1 MLILQMNACRLLM
14 LHHALRETR
23 TAHER
28 DTPLLPWYTA
38 QIKGHQV
45 SLLWGRMALV
55 SAETVL
61 STFLAPL
68 DLTLLGTA
76 PDNLYAMV
84 SFAATW
90 IFVSNFSLLQ
100 LGLSKLGG
108 ASERLQSMTI
118 ERLNQ
123 IAHSPDHAAARCGHV
138 LGALMKA
145 WERRNPPGS
154 TTVGTWSML
163 DVPYASFAS
172 QPIPNPGGEGYLKP
186 QSYQDLA
193 SGVPASNP
201 DLFMDDAFWASF
213 LENLDSDTSRLP
225 QTST

>member
-1 MLILQMNACRLLM
+1 MS
-14 LHHALRETR
+14 ET
-23 TAHER
+23 
-28 DTPLLPWYTA
+28 TPLIPWYIA

-76 PDNLYAMV
+76 PDNLYAM
-84 SFAATW
+84 
-90 IFVSNFSLLQ
+90 

-172 QPIPNPGGEGYLKP
+172 QPIPNLGGEGYLKP

-213 LENLDSDTSRLP
+213 LEKP
-225 QTST
+225 